1 MSVLLILK
9 GASGLLR
16 AQGREGLGRGRGSC
30 PGFEPQ
36 FVAGCACACVGAVV
50 SPQLP
55 TLSGW
60 RALAAPAAT
69 FLSLVWV
76 FGAARDGSARALT
89 AMACGVAG
97 LLTVQ
102 AGPYG
107 LQTAEPWP
115 QLALP
120 LVGLLAVATL
130 GIDRRLAE
138 KELSDAVLVGETRC
152 KSYLRGR
159 GLSELEAGVLILSAK
174 KMGRA
179 AIAESL
185 AISVATVSAYR
196 ARGARKLGA
205 ESLDEAFR
213 LMREEGGL
221 DKA

>member
-1 MSVLLILK
+1 M
-9 GASGLLR
+9 
-16 AQGREGLGRGRGSC
+16 
-30 PGFEPQ
+30 
-36 FVAGCACACVGAVV
+36 
-50 SPQLP
+50 
-55 TLSGW
+55 
-60 RALAAPAAT
+60 
-69 FLSLVWV
+69 
-76 FGAARDGSARALT
+76 
-89 AMACGVAG
+89 AG